1 MLGKLLLQPVIL
13 LLQIRDDCIQPFK
26 FSVELGKLLL
36 EVLSATFVL
45 VIISNSLVVEALQL
59 LEFLQ

>member
-1 MLGKLLLQPVIL
+1 MIAFNLSNSALSLANLYRQERI
-13 LLQIRDDCIQPFK
+13 
-26 FSVELGKLLL
+26 LLL